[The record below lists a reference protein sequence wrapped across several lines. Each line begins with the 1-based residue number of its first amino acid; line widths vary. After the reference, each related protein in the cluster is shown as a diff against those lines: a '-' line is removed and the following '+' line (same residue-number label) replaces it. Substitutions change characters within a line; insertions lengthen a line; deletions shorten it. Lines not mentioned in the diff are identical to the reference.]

1 VWCRWWRGVCVLGND
16 EIALN
21 RCMQPPRP
29 WRQDTLAF
37 LVDESGTEGRQQRGA
52 EGPMRGHVCS
62 RVGGCEGDGLSGI
75 VGARS
80 VFIKRT
86 RFRFQAGAD
95 ERECALCR
103 FGTQTRGPRKV
114 LLAWPTP

>member
-1 VWCRWWRGVCVLGND
+1 VWCRWWRGVCVLRND

-75 VGARS
+75 VGAKICLYKKDTVS
-80 VFIKRT
+80 IS
-86 RFRFQAGAD
+86 G
-95 ERECALCR
+95 
-103 FGTQTRGPRKV
+103 GS
-114 LLAWPTP
+114 

>member
-1 VWCRWWRGVCVLGND
+1 
-16 EIALN
+16 
-21 RCMQPPRP
+21 
-29 WRQDTLAF
+29 
-37 LVDESGTEGRQQRGA
+37 
-52 EGPMRGHVCS
+52 MRGRVCS

-95 ERECALCR
+95 EGERALFR
-103 FGTQTRGPRKV
+103 FGTRTRYPRRYF
-114 LLAWPTP
+114 